1 MILIIGLGNPG
12 TEYSA
17 TRHNAG
23 FIALDYFAN
32 KVDEKWSEL
41 RAIKAQAIEMNVD
54 GKKVVLAK
62 PITFMNL
69 SGEAVQ
75 ALVAR
80 YKVEP
85 KNVWVL
91 HDDVDLEL
99 GIVRVR
105 LEGSAGGHNGIK
117 SIISVLGTQFGRI
130 KIGVGAT
137 PDRRKLEDWVL
148 SKFTS
153 DELKTLNE
161 VAEKISDLI
170 FEGITKGELTV
181 STEKK

>member
-1 MILIIGLGNPG
+1 
-12 TEYSA
+12 
-17 TRHNAG
+17 
-23 FIALDYFAN
+23 
-32 KVDEKWSEL
+32 
-41 RAIKAQAIEMNVD
+41 
-54 GKKVVLAK
+54 
-62 PITFMNL
+62 MNL